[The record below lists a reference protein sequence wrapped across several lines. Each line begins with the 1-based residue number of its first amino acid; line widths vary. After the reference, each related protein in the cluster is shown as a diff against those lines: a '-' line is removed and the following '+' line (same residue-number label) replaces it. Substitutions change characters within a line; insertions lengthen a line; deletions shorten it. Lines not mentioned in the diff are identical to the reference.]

1 MKFFGKIKQ
10 KKIVWTDKT
19 KLINFIQSLD
29 EDCEVAIEIEE
40 IDEYRTTQQ
49 NKLYWSWIQIIADTL
64 GYSKEECHEIIKYKF
79 LLTQDGLDYESNPE
93 FYLRST
99 STLSRAEFSRLTTDI
114 YFWAHD
120 TLNIT
125 LPNE

>member
-40 IDEYRTTQQ
+40 IDEYRTPQQ
-49 NKLYWSWIQIIADTL
+49 NKHYWSWIQIIADTL
-64 GYSKEECHEIIKYKF
+64 GYS
-79 LLTQDGLDYESNPE
+79 
-93 FYLRST
+93 
-99 STLSRAEFSRLTTDI
+99 
-114 YFWAHD
+114 
-120 TLNIT
+120 
-125 LPNE
+125 